1 MSEVV
6 IEGRPAPLV
15 YVLTVIRFQQLEA
28 LPSWIAEIQNALR
41 ERLPVFHRFHQENTS
56 GQIGF
61 AVDPPDFK
69 ADAAGSAWI
78 FSKPDRSLT
87 VQIAKGVFIVHTR
100 NYNGYVGF
108 ADDVQFA
115 LAAFMSSSKNLDVDV
130 IGIRYLNHL
139 QAGEGKSLSDIL
151 PESMLPHAAVKW
163 NSDAKLVG
171 GTSFS
176 FYDLEGDKLRATV
189 WTGTEANVI
198 PDDLLVTYITGLK
211 FDALTASND
220 PPINK
225 LEANEATLDSDALKQ
240 YKPPQRMD
248 ANFILG
254 EIERLHTHANKFFRA
269 TTDQGTP

>member
-1 MSEVV
+1 MNEVV

-28 LPSWIAEIQNALR
+28 LPNWIAEIQNALR

-56 GQIGF
+56 GQVGF

-87 VQIAKGVFIVHTR
+87 VQIAKGVFIAHTR

-115 LAAFMSSSKNLDVDV
+115 LAAFMASSKNLDVDV

-139 QAGEGKSLSDIL
+139 QAGEGKSLADIL

-176 FYDLEGDKLRATV
+176 FYDLDGDKLRATV

-220 PPINK
+220 PPISK

-248 ANFILG
+248 ADFILG

-269 TTDQGTP
+269 ITKQATP